1 MDSKRSIVDIM
12 GRRYSNRTYLKEKI
26 TRDHREIIQGF
37 ISGLK
42 AGPLGSTARFTL
54 ITDSGEDQESLRE
67 LGTYGVIRNAAG
79 FFAGAVKQSGHCF
92 EDYGYLLEKIVIH
105 ATGMGLATCWLGGT
119 FSKSGF
125 ARGIS
130 LAKDEVLPAVVA
142 TGYAAPKPGLVDS
155 IMRFGAGS
163 KYRKQWDSLFF
174 SGDMTVPLSQS
185 DVGPYAVPIE
195 MVRRAPSAANKQPW
209 RIVKE
214 PGKNIFHFYMLRTKM
229 YRDGGKMVGI
239 QDLQR
244 VDMGIAMY
252 HFEASAAES
261 KLGGSW
267 TATNPGI
274 TTGTADCEYIVTWKG
289 K

>member
-1 MDSKRSIVDIM
+1 M
-12 GRRYSNRTYLKEKI
+12 KEQI

-37 ISGLK
+37 ISGVK
-42 AGPLGSTARFTL
+42 AGPLGSSARFTL
-54 ITDSGEDQESLRE
+54 ITDSGESRESLRE

-79 FFAGAVKQSGHCF
+79 FFAGAVKHSDHCF

-105 ATGMGLATCWLGGT
+105 AAGMGLATCWLGGT

-130 LAKDEVLPAVVA
+130 LEKDEALPAVVA

-174 SGDMTVPLSQS
+174 SGDMTAPLKES
-185 DVGPYAVPIE
+185 DAGSYAVPIE

-214 PGKNIFHFYMLRTKM
+214 LGKNIFHFYMLRTKM
-229 YRDGGKMVGI
+229 YREGGKMVGI

-261 KLGGSW
+261 KLVGSW
-267 TATNPGI
+267 TVANPGI
-274 TTGTADCEYIVTWKG
+274 TAGAGDCEYIVTWKG